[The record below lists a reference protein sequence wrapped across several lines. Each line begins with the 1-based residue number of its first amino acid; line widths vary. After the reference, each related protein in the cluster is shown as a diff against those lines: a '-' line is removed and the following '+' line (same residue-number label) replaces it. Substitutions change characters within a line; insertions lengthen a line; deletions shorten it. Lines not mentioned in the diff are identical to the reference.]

1 MATPTP
7 IYRYP
12 LDGTGQSPDNL
23 VVGEEHQLSTRAVRC
38 VAPTYGGFF
47 AESVVV
53 KDLVTNLPLI
63 RGIDYNFGELFEF
76 PTGRYGKEVFGII
89 AITKPGVTKVAIQY
103 QALGGDYSYSMDSII
118 AMMDSLN
125 LGERPVEWGSII
137 NRPSR
142 FDPATHFHDIGDV
155 YGFEYL
161 VHAIDLVRQ
170 AILMGDVV
178 SHDEIYRYVDRIMAE
193 QADKIKEVRD
203 ALDAHIADKSNPHA
217 VTKAQ
222 VGLGL
227 VENYPIASTAEME
240 TGTSNQLYVTPSLTS
255 KYVNDHAT
263 VPLNNHIADKANPHN
278 TTKAQVG
285 LGLVE
290 NFSPATEAIAVAAL
304 STSNYMTPAT
314 TKSLVQTW
322 AINPLEAHVADTAN
336 PHQTTKAQ
344 VGLGSVQNYGIATQ
358 SDMDTGT
365 SNAAYLTPVTVAK
378 YVTDRAVNPLGN
390 HIADKNNPHNTTK
403 AQVGLGSVENFPLA
417 DNATALAGSSASH
430 YITPETLNHVVTQK
444 AVTPLNNHI
453 ADKNNPHT
461 VTKSQVGLGNVNN
474 YGTAT
479 VAEAQAGTS
488 TTLHVTPKGVNDA
501 FNSWIDRIDTSDDR
515 ISISGGI
522 ASVLV
527 NGSWKQ
533 FWPPLWQG

>member
-23 VVGEEHQLSTRAVRC
+23 VVGEEHQLSNRAVRC

-53 KDLVTNLPLI
+53 KDLATNLSLI

-76 PTGRYGKEVFGII
+76 PTGRYGKEIFGII
-89 AITKPGVTKVAIQY
+89 AITKPGVTKVTIQY
-103 QALGGDYSYSMDSII
+103 QVLGGDYSYSMDSII

-137 NRPSR
+137 SRPAL
-142 FDPATHFHDIGDV
+142 FDPASHFHDIGDV

-178 SHDEIYRYVDRIMAE
+178 SHDEIYRYIDRAMAE

-203 ALDAHIADKSNPHA
+203 ALDAHVADKNNPHGT
-217 VTKAQ
+217 TKAQ

-227 VENYPIASTAEME
+227 VENFPVATAAEVDA
-240 TGTSNQLYVTPSLTS
+240 GTSMERYITPGQVG
-255 KYVNDHAT
+255 KMVNDRAV

-290 NFSPATEAIAVAAL
+290 NFSPATDAIAVAAL

-314 TKSLVQTW
+314 TKALVQSW
-322 AINPLEAHVADTAN
+322 AINPLETHIADKTN

-365 SNAAYLTPVTVAK
+365 SNTAYLTPLTVAK

-390 HIADKNNPHNTTK
+390 HVADKNNPHNTTK
-403 AQVGLGSVENFPLA
+403 AQVGLGSVENFPPA

-430 YITPETLNHVVTQK
+430 YITPATLNHVVTQK
-444 AVTPLNNHI
+444 AVTPLNNHV
-453 ADKNNPHT
+453 ADKNNPHA
-461 VTKSQVGLGNVNN
+461 VTKAQVGLGSVNN
-474 YGTAT
+474 YGTAS
-479 VAEAQAGTS
+479 VAETQAGTS

-501 FNSWIDRIDTSDDR
+501 FNSWIGRIDTSDDR
-515 ISISGGI
+515 LSITATT

-527 NGSWKQ
+527 NGQWKQ